1 MMWLLFKVSILTIA
15 TPTFD
20 LHCRKMWANVCKN
33 QQTIKY
39 QLITQWFNVSSSFT
53 KSPGKSFSI
62 IRWFFFGACTRRQ
75 ALNDGLNDGDGAAWS
90 FWTLVTVDLS
100 GENGEKT
107 SRKCLKWFVS
117 TLLARKSAK
126 WETEF
131 PQRVLPNR
139 SHPWAETLL
148 LIDRHSARHRW
159 GGLVCNGQVWGSPYT
174 KSAFSSTPDF
184 QSFQKNKDCSTRKFQ
199 VMKSTRCI

>member
-1 MMWLLFKVSILTIA
+1 MQEST
-15 TPTFD
+15 D
-20 LHCRKMWANVCKN
+20 
-33 QQTIKY
+33 IKY

-62 IRWFFFGACTRRQ
+62 IRWIFSGACTRRQ

-90 FWTLVTVDLS
+90 FWTLVTGDLS

-107 SRKCLKWFVS
+107 SRKRLKWFVS
-117 TLLARKSAK
+117 TLLTRKWAKCSK

-139 SHPWAETLL
+139 SHHWAETLL

-174 KSAFSSTPDF
+174 KNAFSSTPPAWLPEF
-184 QSFQKNKDCSTRKFQ
+184 PKNKECSTRKFQ
-199 VMKSTRCI
+199 VMKSTRSI